1 MMRYVRGTV
10 GGGER
15 SSIVRMRMIIIIRMI
30 IIVTFSESSFPEK
43 LATKYQKKCQKF
55 LKGK

>member
-10 GGGER
+10 GDGER

-43 LATKYQKKCQKF
+43 LATKYQKKVPKVS
-55 LKGK
+55 